1 MDCRTDYDDAFGVS
15 ELGHKAADAQVF
27 PHEKRR
33 NLPDERQGEIRFHGY
48 ALRPRSGGENLRSGR
63 CARDDARNGR
73 TEVRRDDEE
82 HRQPLAARAQPQ
94 DDNDGFRRE
103 NQPERD
109 GKSRRQGQFEL
120 ELQHRRDLRFRHAE
134 PEIEVRRQGRRNHQA
149 RRGRKRVVPVEF
161 EPCARC
167 FEPLRTAHRLAVR
180 QIVASDRR
188 FAEKIGLE
196 ERFIEG
202 RRADDTL

>member
-1 MDCRTDYDDAFGVS
+1 MDCCTDYDDAFGIS
-15 ELGHKAADAQVF
+15 RLEHETATSQVF

-33 NLPDERQGEIRFHGY
+33 NLPNERQGEIRLHRY
-48 ALRPRSGGENLRSGR
+48 ALRPWSGGENLRSRR
-63 CARDDARNGR
+63 CARDDARHGR
-73 TEVRRDDEE
+73 TEIRRDDEE
-82 HRQPLAARAQPQ
+82 YRQPIAARPQPQ

-103 NQPERD
+103 NQLERH

-134 PEIEVRRQGRRNHQA
+134 HEIEVRRQGRRNHQT
-149 RRGRKRVVPVEF
+149 RRGRLRVVPVEF

-167 FEPLRTAHRLAVR
+167 VEPVWSAHRLAIR

-188 FAEKIGLE
+188 ITEKNGLE
-196 ERFIEG
+196 KRFVAW